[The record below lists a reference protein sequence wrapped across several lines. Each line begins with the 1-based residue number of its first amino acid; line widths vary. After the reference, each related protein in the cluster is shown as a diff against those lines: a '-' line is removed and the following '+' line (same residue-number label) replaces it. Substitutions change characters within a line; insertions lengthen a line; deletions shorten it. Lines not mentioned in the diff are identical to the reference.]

1 MKDVRRHGQ
10 DVTLTLAMDCAVKSN
25 HLERIA
31 EELIPFKRMRV
42 RINHECDGT
51 WFAYSKRY
59 THKEITDFFIRFAD
73 VLRKRAPEVQTICC
87 CGSVDPETGR
97 LRHPDLAPMLE
108 HAHIWSLDK
117 YLSLHYAWP
126 YNVCEKEELNQ
137 KYTAEGARGVYDTI
151 IAVYDAFA
159 RASGEKKPLEICEFN

>member
-10 DVTLTLAMDCAVKSN
+10 DVTLTLAMDCAVKSD

-31 EELIPFKRMRV
+31 EELAPFGRMRI

-59 THKEITDFFIRFAD
+59 THQESADFFIRFAKI
-73 VLRKRAPEVQTICC
+73 LRKRAPEVQTICC
-87 CGSVDPETGR
+87 WGSVDEKGN

-117 YLSLHYAWP
+117 YLSLHFAWP
-126 YNVCEKEELNQ
+126 FNVCEEEELG
-137 KYTAEGARGVYDTI
+137 KTFTAAGVRAVYDDMV
-151 IAVYDAFA
+151 AVYDAFA
-159 RASGEKKPLEICEFN
+159 RASGE